1 MMAGTVVIRLY
12 GIRYKQS
19 KRTVVKKHH
28 EEEEDEGAWWPLV
41 RLSDKLVAYTSLTK
55 SPFLHEQIAAMLISC
70 ATGVVLEKS
79 VSRYEGFALLG
90 VTMTGICG
98 SLGAI

>member
-1 MMAGTVVIRLY
+1 MAN
-12 GIRYKQS
+12 
-19 KRTVVKKHH
+19 
-28 EEEEDEGAWWPLV
+28 P
-41 RLSDKLVAYTSLTK
+41 VAIFF
-55 SPFLHEQIAAMLISC
+55 PQIAAMLISC